1 MSITPNT
8 DLVQSVVMAVVTA
21 WHDVHGYAVS
31 PRAVKGR
38 NRRAEIR
45 ACRQLSQYIL
55 RMHYG
60 WTLGSIGTAF
70 GMNHATVI
78 HSCNAV
84 KSGLE
89 TGSKDVAPLTP
100 AMSYLEELEKEA
112 DTDRPGEDNLFELY
126 MMGRER
132 EKRQKATI
140 KSLRGL
146 LMKAERHIAELEEKV
161 EALEDDGQYIKP
173 LNWSEDEKRRL
184 KEVRDMGLTE
194 VR

>member
-45 ACRQLSQYIL
+45 ACRQLAQYIL
-55 RMHYG
+55 RIHYG

-84 KSGLE
+84 KSGIE

-100 AMSYLEELEKEA
+100 AMSYLEELEKQA

-126 MMGRER
+126 MMGRDR
-132 EKRQKATI
+132 EKRLKGTI
-140 KSLRGL
+140 KTLRGL
-146 LMKAERHIAELEEKV
+146 LMKAERYIADLEDKV
-161 EALEDDGQYIKP
+161 EALEDGGEYVKP
-173 LNWSEDEKRRL
+173 MNWSEDEKRRL

-194 VR
+194 AR